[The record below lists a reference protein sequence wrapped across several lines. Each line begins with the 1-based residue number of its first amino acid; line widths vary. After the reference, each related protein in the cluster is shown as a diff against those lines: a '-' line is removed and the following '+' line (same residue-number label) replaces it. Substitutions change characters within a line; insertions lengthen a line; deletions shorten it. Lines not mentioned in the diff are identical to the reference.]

1 MSERRPKPSAAALWR
16 PLSPFIAAEAK
27 LGAWAA
33 KRPATAFLYEFLR
46 FGVKE
51 AWACLFGALML
62 ALLAGTFLWYPKG
75 AWLARYDFLVL
86 ASIALQVGLVLLRF
100 ETLEEAKVIAI
111 FHVVGTAMEIYKT
124 ATGSWIY
131 PEASLL
137 RIAGV
142 PLFTGFMYAA
152 IGSYMTRAWRLFD
165 FRFSHHPPM
174 AAVIALAAA
183 IYANFFLDHFG
194 VDARLV
200 LFAAAVV
207 VFGRGWIYFK
217 PWRVHRRM
225 PILVADGLCALFI
238 WFAENIGTFVRA
250 WSYPAQMHGWS
261 MVSLAKFGS
270 WFLLLI
276 ISYAIVAATLRPKP
290 YEEATSADA
299 ASEATRPGIAD
310 VGESEATGAGG

>member
-1 MSERRPKPSAAALWR
+1 MSLRRGPNSRHHGSNAAPDVARAQDDRVKPVTSAAALWS
-16 PLSPFIAAEAK
+16 PLDRYIAREAK

-33 KRPATAFLYEFLR
+33 KRPATAFVYEFLR
-46 FGVKE
+46 FGIKE

-75 AWLARYDFLVL
+75 ASLARYDFLVI
-86 ASIALQVGLVLLRF
+86 ASVALQIGLIALRF
-100 ETLEEAKVIAI
+100 ETLEEAKVILI
-111 FHVVGTAMEIYKT
+111 FHIVGTAMEVYKT

-131 PEASLL
+131 PEASVL

-174 AAVIALAAA
+174 GAVMGLAAA

-194 VDARLV
+194 IDGRLF
-200 LFAAAVV
+200 LFAASIL

-225 PILVADGLCALFI
+225 PILVANGLCALFI

-261 MVSLAKFGS
+261 MVSVSKFGS

-276 ISYAIVAATLRPKP
+276 ISYAIVAATLRPQP
-290 YEEATSADA
+290 YQGSN
-299 ASEATRPGIAD
+299 
-310 VGESEATGAGG
+310 

>member
-1 MSERRPKPSAAALWR
+1 MNEPDSARPATSAAALWR
-16 PLSPFIAAEAK
+16 PLARFIASEAK

-33 KRPATAFLYEFLR
+33 KRPATAFFYEFLR

-62 ALLAGTFLWYPKG
+62 VLLAGTFLWYPRD
-75 AWLARYDFLVL
+75 AALTRYDFLVL
-86 ASIALQVGLVLLRF
+86 ASVALQFALIVLRF
-100 ETLEEAKVIAI
+100 ETLEEAKVILI
-111 FHVVGTAMEIYKT
+111 FHIVGTAMEVYKT
-124 ATGSWIY
+124 TTGSWIY

-174 AAVIALAAA
+174 WMVTTLAAA

-194 VDARLV
+194 FDGRLA
-200 LFAAAVV
+200 LFAASVAI
-207 VFGRGWIYFK
+207 FGRGWIYFK

-225 PILVADGLCALFI
+225 PILIANGLCALFI
-238 WFAENIGTFVRA
+238 WFAENIGTLARA

-261 MVSLAKFGS
+261 IVSASKFGS

-276 ISYAIVAATLRPKP
+276 ISYAIVAATLRPQP
-290 YEEATSADA
+290 Y
-299 ASEATRPGIAD
+299 R
-310 VGESEATGAGG
+310 EST

>member
-1 MSERRPKPSAAALWR
+1 MSQNGSQGPASAAALWR
-16 PLSPFIAAEAK
+16 PLARFIAGEAR

-33 KRPATAFLYEFLR
+33 KRPLTAFCYEFLR
-46 FGVKE
+46 FGVKQ

-62 ALLAGTFLWYPKG
+62 ALLAGTFVWYPKG
-75 AWLARYDFLVL
+75 ALLARYDFLVL
-86 ASIALQVGLVLLRF
+86 ASVALQIVLILLRF
-100 ETLEEAKVIAI
+100 ETLEEAKVILI
-111 FHVVGTAMEIYKT
+111 FHIVGTAMEVYKT

-174 AAVIALAAA
+174 GAVIALAAA
-183 IYANFFLDHFG
+183 IYVNFFLDHFG
-194 VDARLV
+194 IDGRLF
-200 LFAAAVV
+200 LFAASLL

-225 PILVADGLCALFI
+225 PILIADGLCALFI

-250 WSYPAQMHGWS
+250 WTYPAQMHGWS
-261 MVSLAKFGS
+261 MVSLGKFGS

-276 ISYAIVAATLRPKP
+276 ISYALVAATLRPRP
-290 YEEATSADA
+290 YEGEA
-299 ASEATRPGIAD
+299 EAVAETPIEAI
-310 VGESEATGAGG
+310 GEEGATGSRK